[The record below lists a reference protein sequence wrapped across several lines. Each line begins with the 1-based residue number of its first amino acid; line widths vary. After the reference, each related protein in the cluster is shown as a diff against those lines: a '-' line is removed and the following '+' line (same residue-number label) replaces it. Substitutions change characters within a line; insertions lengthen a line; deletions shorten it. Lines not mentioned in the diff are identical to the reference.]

1 MTSPPSA
8 QRPGAAFRKN
18 FVDGGAVENGAAMSS
33 SQGLNDS
40 QRAILMAVDSVLVQG
55 TPGAHVLAARQI
67 THLWSEQHSVFQSQL
82 VMRAEAWR
90 RRQLKITHP
99 IPDPNKDCQRLMDL
113 LALPGDVSPGV
124 PAPLGEA
131 KRGPNRCDARKIR
144 RPITD
149 AEVDRFL
156 DLIDREGVDTVFD
169 PNVTVVNGTVF
180 RRALVV
186 IAQKPIWFDSV
197 TGLYE
202 TGQIDRSWDDEERA
216 AEMAVALDLSLLA
229 AWQSK
234 KWTWRVA
241 DCVLSRLPKEHPY
254 RAFNGKRPGWKPI
267 TQILE
272 RQGMLNRSRGYT
284 WRLTKPA
291 RTVVQEHLLPAW
303 VGSVSH
309 D

>member
-1 MTSPPSA
+1 
-8 QRPGAAFRKN
+8 
-18 FVDGGAVENGAAMSS
+18 MSS
-33 SQGLNDS
+33 SQGLTES

-55 TPGAHVLAARQI
+55 TPVAHVLAARQI
-67 THLWSEQHSVFQSQL
+67 THLWSEHHSVFQSQL

-90 RRQLKITHP
+90 RRQLKIMHS
-99 IPDPNKDCQRLMDL
+99 IPDPNRECERLMDL

-124 PAPLGEA
+124 TSLSRRA
-131 KRGPNRCDARKIR
+131 KGGPNRCDARKIR

-149 AEVDRFL
+149 AEVGQFL

-169 PNVTVVNGTVF
+169 PNVSVVNGTVF

-186 IAQKPIWFDSV
+186 IAQKPVRFESV
-197 TGLYE
+197 IGLYE
-202 TGQIDRSWDDEERA
+202 SGQIDRDWDDEERTP
-216 AEMAVALDLSLLA
+216 EMAVALDLSLLA

-234 KWTWRVA
+234 KWTWQVS
-241 DCVLSRLPKEHPY
+241 DQVLSRLPKEHPY
-254 RAFNGKRPGWKPI
+254 RAFNGERPGWKPL

-284 WRLTKPA
+284 WRLTNPA
-291 RTVVQEHLLPAW
+291 RTAVEEHLMPAW
-303 VGSVSH
+303 VGSVSN

>member
-1 MTSPPSA
+1 
-8 QRPGAAFRKN
+8 
-18 FVDGGAVENGAAMSS
+18 MSS
-33 SQGLNDS
+33 SQGLTDS
-40 QRAILMAVDSVLVQG
+40 QRAILMAVDSVLVQC

-82 VMRAEAWR
+82 VMRAESWR
-90 RRQLKITHP
+90 RRQIKITHP
-99 IPDPNKDCQRLMDL
+99 IPDPSGDCKRLMDL
-113 LALPGDVSPGV
+113 LALPGDASPGV
-124 PAPLGEA
+124 PAPRR
-131 KRGPNRCDARKIR
+131 RGKGGPTRCDARRIR

-156 DLIDREGVDTVFD
+156 NLIDREGVDTVFD

-180 RRALVV
+180 RRALLV
-186 IAQKPIWFDSV
+186 IDQKPVWFESV
-197 TGLYE
+197 IGPYE
-202 TGQIDRSWDDEERA
+202 TGQIVRDWDDEERTP
-216 AEMAVALDLSLLA
+216 EIAVALDLSLLA

-234 KWTWRVA
+234 KWTWRVS
-241 DCVLSRLPKEHPY
+241 DHVLSRLPKEHPH
-254 RAFNGKRPGWKPI
+254 RAFNGERPGWKPL

-272 RQGMLNRSRGYT
+272 RQGLINRSRGYT
-284 WRLTKPA
+284 WRLTNPA